1 MIGIQQLRFSALQP
15 RVAQT
20 HRYTHPYDRRYK
32 SSCARCHFEC
42 PGRIGSHVLGGE
54 DISFDSRVAIGLR
67 AFLVGPRACRGHCRV
82 CGLEVFNA
90 PAT

>member
-1 MIGIQQLRFSALQP
+1 
-15 RVAQT
+15 
-20 HRYTHPYDRRYK
+20 
-32 SSCARCHFEC
+32 
-42 PGRIGSHVLGGE
+42 LGGE